1 MFAISAGLLNI
12 MYIDVNMMTQLQN
25 SMLLCTTRLLLT
37 LSPELGRGMFL
48 FRFLVTQETAAVWLL
63 SAEAASLPVK
73 YADTINFVCIVP
85 SCGELNSPQ
94 PGNCKIQ

>member
-1 MFAISAGLLNI
+1 
-12 MYIDVNMMTQLQN
+12 MYIDVNLMTQLQR